1 MPTSHQRHKP
11 KHHHQAPDKHGPARR
26 KMTASLFMAIVGALF
41 GVSFGYFTGDRS
53 LTWAV
58 IGLIVGTALGNF
70 FGKAIDRSVAR
81 RK

>member
-1 MPTSHQRHKP
+1 
-11 KHHHQAPDKHGPARR
+11 
-26 KMTASLFMAIVGALF
+26 MTASLFMAIVGALF

>member
-11 KHHHQAPDKHGPARR
+11 KHHHQPDKHGQVRR
-26 KMTASLFMAIVGALF
+26 KMTASLFMTIIGALF

-53 LTWAV
+53 LTWAAV
-58 IGLIVGTALGNF
+58 GLIVGAAVGNL